1 MTTPPVPRW
10 PLYLLSAAADGTVTV
25 TGPAAP
31 PGPHADRAAAVK
43 AVAQLAARLSPPRP
57 VRAEA
62 HDEDGTSWPLTI
74 APDGTAT
81 ETGQPSRA
89 RKPSRRTR
97 QAKQPSVRPAAT
109 AAPADDQVALD
120 ALLTKDE
127 RPVLSGV
134 QQLFQQQ
141 RTKQAAPAP
150 APPMPSAP
158 PQQQEPRRTAPV
170 PTLLTIRKHADAG
183 NLALAADLAAQLDD
197 AFSAAHGPSHPRA
210 LEARTARA
218 DTRAALGD
226 LPAAISLY
234 RDVAERHMYAGDPEI
249 AAQIADRAHI
259 LWQQI
264 TDPRAAAAVGPAIV
278 RMRAQIPGQGGY
290 AHAQQYQAHLER
302 TLQDVAN

>member
-43 AVAQLAARLSPPRP
+43 AVAELAARLSPPRP

-81 ETGQPSRA
+81 ETGQPSRS

-97 QAKQPSVRPAAT
+97 QAKQPAARPAAT
-109 AAPADDQVALD
+109 AAPAEDPVPLD
-120 ALLTKDE
+120 TLLTKDE

-141 RTKQAAPAP
+141 RTKQPAPTP
-150 APPMPSAP
+150 APPRPSTP
-158 PQQQEPRRTAPV
+158 PQQPPRRTAPV

-183 NLALAADLAAQLDD
+183 NLSLAADLAAQLDD

-226 LPAAISLY
+226 LSAAISLY
-234 RDVAERHMYAGDPEI
+234 RDVAERHMYAGDPET

-264 TDPRAAAAVGPAIV
+264 TDPRAAAAIGPAIV